1 MIIFHNFLKE
11 VWDQHETFRFIWQF
25 TYHFKINNTVRTTQ
39 EQILAVF
46 TLRLRNIYVIINDQ
60 VFFYVINVKSV
71 KNFNVKI
78 YVDKLII

>member
-1 MIIFHNFLKE
+1 MIIFHNLLKE
-11 VWDQHETFRFIWQF
+11 VWDQHETFRFMWRF

-46 TLRLRNIYVIINDQ
+46 TLRLHNIYVIINDQ